1 MRKKASLKDIA
12 NKVGVSTALVSY
24 VLNNQDEEK
33 RVGKEIAI
41 RIRETATALN
51 YTPNQI
57 ARSLKTRKTN
67 TIGIVVADINYR
79 YTSGVTKAI
88 EAACQ
93 KFDYTVIYGSSGESA
108 AKFERLVSLLV
119 DRQVDGLILV
129 PVEGCAA
136 AIERLH
142 KQEIPFVLIDRILPD
157 VNANIITIDNA
168 RTAYQGAMQLA
179 RYGHKRI
186 GFISYRSGLLNL
198 ADRKNGYLAAL
209 KEAGLAAEP
218 ALIREIA
225 DHSGPAA
232 KGEQATAGPETKA
245 SGEQAKAGPETND
258 FGAQVREAIDALL
271 ALPSPCDSIFFAT
284 DTLAVEGL
292 RHINALGIR
301 VPERLGIVSFDD
313 SEAFELFYCPITHG
327 VQPLAEIGR
336 VAVDTLLDVMKHP
349 KTKKK
354 ILLETEFKVG
364 RSCGEGLTIP

>member
-12 NKVGVSTALVSY
+12 SKVGVSTALVSY

-33 RVGKEIAI
+33 RVGKEIAV
-41 RIRETATALN
+41 RIREVAMALN

-129 PVEGCAA
+129 PVEGSAA
-136 AIERLH
+136 AIERLN
-142 KQEIPFVLIDRILPD
+142 KLEIPFVLIDRILPN
-157 VNANIITIDNA
+157 VNANIISIDNA

-209 KEAGLAAEP
+209 REAGLEADP

-225 DHSGPAA
+225 DRAGLAANGSGEKATVGPEARGF
-232 KGEQATAGPETKA
+232 GEQ
-245 SGEQAKAGPETND
+245 
-258 FGAQVREAIDALL
+258 VRGAIDALL

-292 RHINALGIR
+292 RHINALNIR

-327 VQPLAEIGR
+327 VQPLEEIGR

-349 KTKKK
+349 KTRKK
-354 ILLETEFKVG
+354 ILLETEFKIG
-364 RSCGEGLTIP
+364 RSCGEEG